1 MNPSETLLTIAE
13 ISIAVIGF
21 AGIVSAL
28 RPRSSPHADAMHR
41 LRMRMRIMIETSAY
55 VVVFAFFP
63 LLLAGL
69 DLPKDVVW
77 GVGSALLAATAPI
90 QVTSIYVRQ
99 RSLFGSALL
108 RETLLF
114 DASTIGLA
122 VLVECALIANA
133 TGPLVEPRFAGY
145 LVGVLFP
152 LWAAVAMFI
161 RAILASEGLTTRP
174 VEEPPSGD

>member
-41 LRMRMRIMIETSAY
+41 LRMRIMIETSAY

-90 QVTSIYVRQ
+90 QVSSIYVRQ

-133 TGPLVEPRFAGY
+133 TGLFFEPRFAGY

-174 VEEPPSGD
+174 VEEPPSED

>member
-1 MNPSETLLTIAE
+1 VNPSETLLTIAE

-41 LRMRMRIMIETSAY
+41 LRMRIMIETSAY

-77 GVGSALLAATAPI
+77 GAGSALLAATAPI
-90 QVTSIYVRQ
+90 QVSSIYVRQ

-122 VLVECALIANA
+122 VLVECALVANA
-133 TGPLVEPRFAGY
+133 TGLFFEPRFAGY

-174 VEEPPSGD
+174 VEEPPSED

>member
-1 MNPSETLLTIAE
+1 VNPSETLLTIAE

-41 LRMRMRIMIETSAY
+41 LRMRIMIETSAY

-90 QVTSIYVRQ
+90 QVSSIYVRQ

-133 TGPLVEPRFAGY
+133 TGLFFEPRFAGY

-174 VEEPPSGD
+174 VEEPPSED